1 MAERRY
7 TVVCIF
13 EPTTPK
19 IIIYD
24 IHEWIHDTLR
34 IPEKTVNTIQIYGR
48 KRHVYIKLA
57 EAQCIAAVLRDSCGQ
72 AEYRHNSGEISIVSI
87 AMAGMGTKNIRIAN
101 LLLEV
106 PDESLRSTVSP
117 IWQSR
122 NNTGRNVVAKIQ
134 IRSGQWHTTG
144 YNDADPTYPVQ
155 SDHRRAQGTPIPRRP
170 ASNMLWKWR
179 NWSHVSILS
188 QGTQKR
194 KYNVRRSNINIS
206 EHCSTPPQR
215 GVKPKRTRPN
225 EHHPPN
231 R

>member
-57 EAQCIAAVLRDSCGQ
+57 DAQCIAAVLRDSCGQ

-87 AMAGMGTKNIRIAN
+87 AMAGMGTKKLRNAN
-101 LLLEV
+101 LPPEV
-106 PDESLRSTVSP
+106 PD
-117 IWQSR
+117 
-122 NNTGRNVVAKIQ
+122 
-134 IRSGQWHTTG
+134 
-144 YNDADPTYPVQ
+144 
-155 SDHRRAQGTPIPRRP
+155 
-170 ASNMLWKWR
+170 
-179 NWSHVSILS
+179 
-188 QGTQKR
+188 
-194 KYNVRRSNINIS
+194 
-206 EHCSTPPQR
+206 
-215 GVKPKRTRPN
+215 
-225 EHHPPN
+225 
-231 R
+231 